1 MRPGTYCRALS
12 LQEIDMSFS
21 YTWIE
26 AVAAASVSVV
36 TAFTG
41 IAWWNAPQMNTTF
54 ETVLVSPGA
63 FDFEPTGE
71 FVANGAEIDPG
82 DRPVVFRRPI
92 EIMKFQ
98 VTLGDYQRCASAG
111 QCEAPDARY
120 ADTEAP
126 VVGISYL
133 DAEAYADWYS
143 DLTGEV
149 WRLPAPEEWAFVA
162 AERFAGEVFT
172 RGQDPSNPAI
182 AWIRRYEEQ
191 ILLDRE
197 PDPVIHPAGHF
208 GPNSNGVADLGGNV
222 WEWTSGCYTR
232 IEQDSDGNSV
242 GAPYQNCGI
251 RIAEG
256 VHRAYMSNFIRNGKS
271 GGCAVGTPPDHL
283 GFRLVKDA
291 GFAFSLARLGKTVAK
306 YLSH

>member
-1 MRPGTYCRALS
+1 
-12 LQEIDMSFS
+12 MSFS

-111 QCEAPDARY
+111 QCEAPDARS
-120 ADTEAP
+120 T
-126 VVGISYL
+126 
-133 DAEAYADWYS
+133 
-143 DLTGEV
+143 
-149 WRLPAPEEWAFVA
+149 PE
-162 AERFAGEVFT
+162 
-172 RGQDPSNPAI
+172 
-182 AWIRRYEEQ
+182 
-191 ILLDRE
+191 
-197 PDPVIHPAGHF
+197 
-208 GPNSNGVADLGGNV
+208 
-222 WEWTSGCYTR
+222 
-232 IEQDSDGNSV
+232 
-242 GAPYQNCGI
+242 
-251 RIAEG
+251 
-256 VHRAYMSNFIRNGKS
+256 
-271 GGCAVGTPPDHL
+271 
-283 GFRLVKDA
+283 
-291 GFAFSLARLGKTVAK
+291 AFSVESCRSNTSSEGNNASGPLRATTTSKFRR
-306 YLSH
+306 S